1 MNRILSVF
9 VLAVITLS
17 MTAQTQIP
25 AFPGAEGHGRYVT
38 GGRGSDGTTNVYHVT
53 NLLDDKSGSTK
64 GSLRWALKQS
74 GPRTIVFDVGG
85 VIPLV
90 ADLSIPANTTIAGQT
105 RARIKPPLEEWAR
118 LGIVSLVDEVE
129 IPTSRVVRWIKA
141 AQDVYDVRAVALD
154 DYRYDIVH
162 EELEEL
168 GYSAKEKTIVKVRP
182 SDHMRVQPIINSAFL
197 TGRITWGEDPAMRWF
212 TNNTKL
218 VPFLNG
224 NYKYEKIEPRSRK
237 TDGFMA
243 LVAAFCVREQIPEE
257 QELVFLPSFT
267 F

>member
-105 RARIKPPLEEWAR
+105 APYPGITLRYYTIHGIGNNVIIQIGRAH
-118 LGIVSLVDEVE
+118 V
-129 IPTSRVVRWIKA
+129 
-141 AQDVYDVRAVALD
+141 
-154 DYRYDIVH
+154 
-162 EELEEL
+162 
-168 GYSAKEKTIVKVRP
+168 
-182 SDHMRVQPIINSAFL
+182 
-197 TGRITWGEDPAMRWF
+197 
-212 TNNTKL
+212 
-218 VPFLNG
+218 
-224 NYKYEKIEPRSRK
+224 
-237 TDGFMA
+237 
-243 LVAAFCVREQIPEE
+243 
-257 QELVFLPSFT
+257 
-267 F
+267 